1 MNRKMRL
8 MRIGVGRPLALVG
21 VLVLAGCGGGDFA
34 DIEAYMA
41 EVDARP
47 RGSIEPLPP
56 FEQVQPFA
64 YQASAKRQ
72 PFEPPVLV
80 REVGRKEGVKVEP
93 NLDRVR
99 QYLEQFPIPQLSMV
113 GTLSQQQFLY
123 ALVRDPEGGVHKVQ
137 VGDYMGTDHGRI
149 TAINELEV
157 QLKEIVPD
165 GTGGWVER
173 ERTVTLG
180 GGETS

>member
-8 MRIGVGRPLALVG
+8 MRAGFGRPLALLG
-21 VLVLAGCGGGDFA
+21 VLVMAGCGGGDFA
-34 DIEAYMA
+34 DIESYMA

-99 QYLEQFPIPQLSMV
+99 QYLEQFPIPQLAMV
-113 GTLSQQQFLY
+113 GSQSNHTFLS
-123 ALVRDPEGGVHKVQ
+123 AMDR
-137 VGDYMGTDHGRI
+137 
-149 TAINELEV
+149 
-157 QLKEIVPD
+157 
-165 GTGGWVER
+165 
-173 ERTVTLG
+173 
-180 GGETS
+180 